1 MKLSV
6 ITPTYNEA
14 KNIDRFLEEVSRS
27 LQGLDYEVI
36 VADDDSPDL
45 TWQRV
50 QEIGAQD
57 PRVKVLRRT
66 SNRGL
71 SAAVMDGF
79 SSATGD
85 VVVCMD
91 ADLQHDPAALPKMF
105 AKIQQGADMVIG
117 SRYVAGGSVGEWG
130 PLRRFTSWAATK
142 MAQILLSA
150 KLTDPMSGFFMM
162 GRQDFLRVREN
173 LNVAGFKILLEIV
186 AKLKPKALAEVP
198 IVFRTRV
205 AGESKLS
212 GRVIFQYLQQLW
224 RLSFLGR
231 WMPERFIKF
240 AIVGSIGIVVNLLSL
255 ILIIRIL
262 GFRDWRASSLATGIA
277 IINNYALN
285 NIWTYRDR
293 IRRGHRFVQGFFHYL
308 GYSLIGFVLTTAVFS
323 GLAKAWLAWFQAAK
337 SAQQIP
343 TPVVL
348 VCQLLAIVS
357 GTYVN
362 FSLNNAFTWKHEL
375 KIAVPSTEG
384 SSPRAVP
391 KI

>member
-14 KNIDRFLEEVSRS
+14 KNIDRFLDEVSRA
-27 LQGLDYEVI
+27 LEGLDYEVI

-50 QEIGAQD
+50 QEIAVTN

-71 SAAVMDGF
+71 SAAVIDGF

-105 AKIQQGADMVIG
+105 AKIQQGADLVVG

-130 PLRRFTSWAATK
+130 PFRRLTSWSATK

-150 KLTDPMSGFFMM
+150 RLTDPMSGFFMM
-162 GRQDFLRVREN
+162 RREDFLRVREN

-231 WMPERFIKF
+231 WIPERFIKF
-240 AIVGSIGIVVNLLSL
+240 AIVGGIGIIVNLLGL
-255 ILIIRIL
+255 ILIIRFL

-293 IRRGHRFVQGFFHYL
+293 IRRGHRFVKGFFHYL
-308 GYSLIGFVLTTAVFS
+308 GYSLA
-323 GLAKAWLAWFQAAK
+323 GLAITTVVYAALTAGLTAWLHPKMAAK
-337 SAQQIP
+337 EFPLAMI
-343 TPVVL
+343 L
-348 VCQLLAIVS
+348 LCQFLAILS
-357 GTYVN
+357 GTYLN
-362 FSLNNAFTWKHEL
+362 FSLNNSFTWKNEFA
-375 KIAVPSTEG
+375 IPQA
-384 SSPRAVP
+384 SPKQSIRP
-391 KI
+391 

>member
-14 KNIDRFLEEVSRS
+14 KNIGRFLDEVSRA
-27 LQGLDYEVI
+27 LEGFHYEVI

-50 QEIGAQD
+50 QEVAEKN

-71 SAAVMDGF
+71 SAAVIDGF
-79 SSATGD
+79 ASATGE
-85 VVVCMD
+85 VAVCMD
-91 ADLQHDPAALPKMF
+91 ADLQHDPTALPKMF
-105 AKIQQGADMVIG
+105 AKIQQGADLVVG

-130 PLRRFTSWAATK
+130 PFRRLTSWSATK

-150 KLTDPMSGFFMM
+150 RLTDPMSGFFMM
-162 GRQDFLRVREN
+162 RREDFLRIRDS

-186 AKLKPKALAEVP
+186 ARMKPKALAEVP

-231 WMPERFIKF
+231 LIPERFIKF
-240 AIVGSIGIVVNLLSL
+240 AIVGGIGIIVNLLSL
-255 ILIIRIL
+255 ILIIRFL
-262 GFRDWRASSLATGIA
+262 GFRDWRASSLATGVA
-277 IINNYALN
+277 IINNYVLN
-285 NIWTYRDR
+285 NVWTYRDR
-293 IRRGHRFVQGFFHYL
+293 IRRGHRFIQGFFHYL
-308 GYSLIGFVLTTAVFS
+308 GYSLVALAVTTLVFS
-323 GLAKAWLAWFQAAK
+323 ILTSGWTAWIQPKSAAK
-337 SAQQIP
+337 EFPLMI
-343 TPVVL
+343 VL
-348 VCQLLAIVS
+348 LCQFLAIVS
-357 GTYVN
+357 GTYLN
-362 FSLNNAFTWKHEL
+362 FSLNNSFTWKNDL
-375 KIAVPSTEG
+375 AISPAPSKQ
-384 SSPRAVP
+384 SIRP
-391 KI
+391 

>member
-14 KNIDRFLEEVSRS
+14 KNIDRFVDEVSRA
-27 LQGLDYEVI
+27 LEGLDYEVI

-50 QEIGAQD
+50 QEIGAKN
-57 PRVKVLRRT
+57 PRIKVLRRT
-66 SNRGL
+66 TNRGL
-71 SAAVMDGF
+71 SAAVIDGF

-91 ADLQHDPAALPKMF
+91 ADLQHDPTALPKMF
-105 AKIQQGADMVIG
+105 AKIQQGSDMVIG
-117 SRYVAGGSVGEWG
+117 SRYVTGGSVGEWG
-130 PLRRFTSWAATK
+130 PLRRLTSWSATK
-142 MAQILLSA
+142 MAQILLNA

-162 GRQDFLRVREN
+162 RREDFLHIREN
-173 LNVAGFKILLEIV
+173 LNVSGFKILLEIV

-240 AIVGSIGIVVNLLSL
+240 AIVGGIGVVVNLLGL
-255 ILIIRIL
+255 VLVIRLL
-262 GFRDWRASSLATGIA
+262 GIRDWRASSLATGIA

-293 IRRGHRFVQGFFHYL
+293 IRRGHRFVKGFVHYL
-308 GYSLIGFVLTTAVFS
+308 GYSLIALAVTTVVFS
-323 GLAKAWLAWFQAAK
+323 ALTAGWTAWFHPK
-337 SAQQIP
+337 LVSKEP
-343 TPVVL
+343 SLEVVL
-348 VCQLLAIVS
+348 VCQFLAILS
-357 GTYVN
+357 GTYLN
-362 FSLNNAFTWKHEL
+362 FSLNNSFTWKNEF
-375 KIAVPSTEG
+375 KIASV
-384 SSPRAVP
+384 SPKQSIRP
-391 KI
+391 

>member
-14 KNIDRFLEEVSRS
+14 KNIDRFVDEVSRA
-27 LQGLDYEVI
+27 LEGLDYEVI

-50 QEIGAQD
+50 QEIGAKN
-57 PRVKVLRRT
+57 PRIKVLRRT
-66 SNRGL
+66 TNRGL
-71 SAAVMDGF
+71 SAAVIDGF

-91 ADLQHDPAALPKMF
+91 ADLQHDPTALPKMF
-105 AKIQQGADMVIG
+105 AKIQQGSDMVIG
-117 SRYVAGGSVGEWG
+117 SRYVTGGSVGEWG
-130 PLRRFTSWAATK
+130 PLRRLTSWSATK
-142 MAQILLSA
+142 MAQILLNA

-162 GRQDFLRVREN
+162 RREDFLHIREN
-173 LNVAGFKILLEIV
+173 LNVSGFKILLEIV

-240 AIVGSIGIVVNLLSL
+240 AIVGGIGVVVNLLGL
-255 ILIIRIL
+255 ILVIRLL
-262 GFRDWRASSLATGIA
+262 GIRDWRASSLATGIA

-293 IRRGHRFVQGFFHYL
+293 IRRGHRFVKGFVHYL
-308 GYSLIGFVLTTAVFS
+308 GYSLIGFVLTTAVFT
-323 GLAKAWLAWFQAAK
+323 GLAKVWSTWFQGGHPQ
-337 SAQQIP
+337 QQIP
-343 TPVVL
+343 TPVIL
-348 VCQLLAIVS
+348 VCQLFAIVS

-375 KIAVPSTEG
+375 KLAVPSAKDSAPTTI
-384 SSPRAVP
+384 S